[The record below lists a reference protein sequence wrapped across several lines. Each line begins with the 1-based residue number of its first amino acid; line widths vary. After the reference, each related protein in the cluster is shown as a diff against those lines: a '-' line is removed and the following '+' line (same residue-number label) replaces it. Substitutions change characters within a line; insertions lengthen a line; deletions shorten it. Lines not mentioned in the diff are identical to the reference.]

1 MVMQLRF
8 EKIFVWR
15 GCIKNLCFSIHMTIS
30 TLLSYPC
37 TIPET
42 IVSPLWLFLALL
54 YFHTLCAF
62 LFNLSFSS
70 RFLKFPSLTPLTP
83 HLHLPLSSSLL
94 TPHPLQ
100 PTLWPPHIC
109 YESSIFPWQNRWL
122 LCFHLLSELALW
134 KESLYLRGLHR
145 LGRYVLCCSYRKKDL
160 VWLEFLGPMGKS
172 ELVWVVTPFLT
183 SPKQHA
189 ASLENSRNKASTVDS

>member
-1 MVMQLRF
+1 MVMQLRC

-42 IVSPLWLFLALL
+42 IVSPLWLFFALF

-83 HLHLPLSSSLL
+83 HLHLPHFWLPILCSLPSGL
-94 TPHPLQ
+94 
-100 PTLWPPHIC
+100 PTIC